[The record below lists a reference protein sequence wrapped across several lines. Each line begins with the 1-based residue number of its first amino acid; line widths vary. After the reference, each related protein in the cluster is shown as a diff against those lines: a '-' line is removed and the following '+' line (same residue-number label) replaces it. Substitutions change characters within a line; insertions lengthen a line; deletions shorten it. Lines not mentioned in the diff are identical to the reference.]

1 MKKKSLRLIA
11 LATIILLL
19 PAMPA
24 SAATPVAGKETYLFH
39 SYVNNGTN
47 SAIDT
52 ATLKFMG
59 VESAFNYDISSV
71 PVGTE
76 LLFSLEVTGSRTL
89 TVGTGC
95 CVQGGID
102 GVWEQQQ
109 VSRGGGVWAHTKG
122 EGEKVANL
130 KIYNRY
136 AEFQDGK
143 YKGLLGKLTSK
154 TTVKI
159 GDSAPI
165 TVTKSNSTGYKLT
178 YEYATYSKTFTVPK
192 LMTKLWVE
200 TMWEP
205 KSPVVKD
212 TVLKYTNPTI
222 SIFNART
229 KKRAAF
235 KYPGNG
241 FSFSLVAYND
251 STSFYQEAEGNT
263 LKVGH
268 DNATVYAGQGINL
281 PSTLPVGSKISIS
294 AFKITKQ

>member
-1 MKKKSLRLIA
+1 MKKKSLRVIA
-11 LATIILLL
+11 LVAILFLL

-24 SAATPVAGKETYLFH
+24 SAATPVAGKETYLYH

-47 SAIDT
+47 SASDT

-59 VESAFNYDISSV
+59 VEAAFNYDISSV
-71 PVGTE
+71 AVGTE
-76 LLFSLEVTGSRTL
+76 LQFALEVTGSRTL

-109 VSRGGGVWAHTKG
+109 VSRGGGVWTHIKG

-130 KIYNRY
+130 KIFSIYD
-136 AEFQDGK
+136 EFLNGK

-165 TVTKSNSTGYKLT
+165 TVTKANSTGYK
-178 YEYATYSKTFTVPK
+178 
-192 LMTKLWVE
+192 
-200 TMWEP
+200 
-205 KSPVVKD
+205 
-212 TVLKYTNPTI
+212 
-222 SIFNART
+222 ART
-229 KKRAAF
+229 KKRTAF

-241 FSFSLVAYND
+241 FSFSLGAYND
-251 STSFYQEAEGNT
+251 STGFYQEAEGKT
-263 LKVGH
+263 LKVGQ
-268 DNATVYAGQGINL
+268 DNATVYAGQGIYL
-281 PSTLPVGSKISIS
+281 PSTLPAGSKVTIS